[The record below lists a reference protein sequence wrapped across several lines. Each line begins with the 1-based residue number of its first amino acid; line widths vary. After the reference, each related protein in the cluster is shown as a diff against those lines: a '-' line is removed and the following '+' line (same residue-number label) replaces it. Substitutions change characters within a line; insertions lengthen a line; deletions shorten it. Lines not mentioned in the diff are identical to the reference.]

1 MREGEILGLVG
12 ESGCGKSVAAQSIL
26 RLYDEK
32 LQVSYEGAI
41 RFEGRD
47 LLSVPLKR
55 MPEIRGGRIAMIFQ
69 DPLSAL
75 DPVFTVGSQI
85 VETIRRHDRVPGREA
100 ALRAEALLALTG
112 IPSPGE
118 RMKSYPHELSGGMQQ
133 RVMIAMA
140 LSCRPRLL
148 IADEPTTALDVTVQA
163 QILDLI
169 RELRERTG
177 MALLF
182 ITHDLGVVSE
192 LCDRVAVMYLGRIV
206 EEAEADELFA
216 RPMHPYK

>member
-1 MREGEILGLVG
+1 
-12 ESGCGKSVAAQSIL
+12 
-26 RLYDEK
+26 
-32 LQVSYEGAI
+32 
-41 RFEGRD
+41 
-47 LLSVPLKR
+47 
-55 MPEIRGGRIAMIFQ
+55 
-69 DPLSAL
+69 
-75 DPVFTVGSQI
+75 
-85 VETIRRHDRVPGREA
+85 
-100 ALRAEALLALTG
+100 
-112 IPSPGE
+112 
-118 RMKSYPHELSGGMQQ
+118 
-133 RVMIAMA
+133 MIAMA

-216 RPMHPYK
+216 RPMHPYTRGLLASIPPLEGRRPLRAIPGTVPPLSRVPAGCAFAERCDRRLERCLRELPGLESCGARHRVRCWNPGGVSE